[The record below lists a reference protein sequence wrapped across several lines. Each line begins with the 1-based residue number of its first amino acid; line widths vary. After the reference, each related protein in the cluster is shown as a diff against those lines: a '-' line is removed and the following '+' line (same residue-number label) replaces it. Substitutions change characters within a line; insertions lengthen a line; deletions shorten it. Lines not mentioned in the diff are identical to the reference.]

1 MREATDNAATLA
13 AIASSPE
20 AVAASEAHLFA
31 AIDAMLA
38 VYIGADTIGMTPRQ
52 IAMRSPSA
60 AWHAAYTHVEHRIAQ
75 LKRAQAATPKVAA

>member
-1 MREATDNAATLA
+1 MSNATETAATLA

-31 AIDAMLA
+31 ALDALLA
-38 VYIGADTIGMTPRQ
+38 VYIAADTAGMTPRQ
-52 IAMRSPSA
+52 AAMRSPNA

-75 LKRAQAATPKVAA
+75 LKRQQAAA